1 MVRRETRAPMEECEE
16 SLRTFHYRPP
26 KGCDMTDDKKNKM
39 VNKGD
44 KEAKKVK
51 VEQLKGVAAGEI
63 RSMQLDAFHDSVIAP
78 LGPRSRA
85 GAGLVTGGAFF
96 LTAIIL

>member
-1 MVRRETRAPMEECEE
+1 MTRDPMEESRGVCPA
-16 SLRTFHYRPP
+16 RFTTPPP

>member
-1 MVRRETRAPMEECEE
+1 MFPARFTTP
-16 SLRTFHYRPP
+16 PP

-51 VEQLKGVAAGEI
+51 VEQLKGV
-63 RSMQLDAFHDSVIAP
+63 
-78 LGPRSRA
+78 
-85 GAGLVTGGAFF
+85 TGGRDMMKKYAS
-96 LTAIIL
+96 LALPALAHQGPGRAHRGASLVGWCQM